1 MQAAWENPMDGA
13 KCQQPGCDGVIE
25 GGFCNR
31 CGLEPAGG
39 TATAVAAEPAPS
51 STRGSFGS
59 SLSGRSGSVVSGRTG
74 TGRSSSRKH
83 LGLGL
88 VSIPELPQLDPAQVV
103 MAEPRIPENKRF
115 CSNPDCHD
123 AQGNSTPLAR
133 REAGHCP
140 QCGKRYSFVPTLKAG
155 DVVAEQYEVKGCLA
169 YGGFGWIYLAQDNTL
184 GRWVVLKGL
193 LNTEDESAAAA
204 AVAERQFLAAVKH
217 PNIVGIYNFVKRDA
231 EGFIV
236 MEYVGGTT
244 LKKLRKDRGALPPA
258 EAIAYMHRI
267 LGAFGYLHHLGIVY
281 CDFKP
286 DNMMLEGDPPD
297 VKLIDM
303 GGVRRIDDPG
313 GDIYGT
319 RGYSAPEAGEGP
331 TVASDLFTV
340 GRTLAVLLMDF
351 RFQSLFE
358 FTLPQ
363 PNEQEVLARHESL
376 YRFLLKAT
384 AKDAARR
391 FQSAD
396 EMADQLAGVLR
407 EVVAGTVPPRPTESV
422 LFGND
427 VLALHEGDGEDLG
440 VNRTSPALLPALKVN
455 PDDPAAGFV
464 LSTAAAATSPA
475 KEAVLLREALYRY
488 RDSTELPFRL
498 VHALIGS
505 GTFDEAEQHLVKLEA
520 KDPLDWRVTWY
531 RGVAL
536 LWRQNPREAVT
547 AFDRIYSELPGE
559 LAVKLVLAIAAEL
572 AGDTATAVRLYDVV
586 ARTDP
591 GFTTAAF
598 GLARC
603 LANNGKRHEAAEAY
617 RLVAQTSSLYTRAQM
632 ALARAL
638 IRTTPSKP
646 GAEELTKASAVLE
659 ALALEGM
666 EQARLHAE
674 VLENALGL
682 LAEKVVQANPT
693 MRVLGQSLE
702 EAPLRHGLEE
712 ALRQM
717 AHLETDRTKK
727 IELVDRANRVR
738 PVTWV

>member
-1 MQAAWENPMDGA
+1 MDGV
-13 KCQQPGCDGVIE
+13 KCQQPGCDGVLE

-39 TATAVAAEPAPS
+39 GTATAVATDPAS
-51 STRGSFGS
+51 GSARGSFGS

-88 VSIPELPQLDPAQVV
+88 VSIPELPQLDPAQVI
-103 MAEPRIPENKRF
+103 MAEPRVPENKRF

-123 AQGNSTPLAR
+123 ARGNPTPLTR

-217 PNIVGIYNFVKRDA
+217 PNIVGIYNFVKRGS

-244 LKKLRKDRGALPPA
+244 LKQLRKERGPLPPA
-258 EAIAYMHRI
+258 EAIAYVHRI
-267 LGAFGYLHHLGIVY
+267 LGAFAYLHGRGLVY

-340 GRTLAVLLMDF
+340 ARTLAVLLMDF
-351 RFQSLFE
+351 RFQSAYE
-358 FTLPQ
+358 FTLPK
-363 PNEQEVLARHESL
+363 PAEQEVLGRHESL

-384 AKDAARR
+384 AKEAARR

-427 VLALHEGDGEDLG
+427 VMALYEGDGEGLG
-440 VNRTSPALLPALKVN
+440 VDRAGPELLPALKIN

-464 LSTAAAATSPA
+464 QSTAAAATSPA
-475 KEAVLLREALYRY
+475 KEVVLLREALGRY
-488 RDSTELPFRL
+488 RDTTELPFRL
-498 VHALIGS
+498 VHALIAS
-505 GTFDEAEQHLVKLEA
+505 DAFDEARKHLDSLEA
-520 KDPLDWRVTWY
+520 KDPSDWRIPWY
-531 RGVAL
+531 RGVSL
-536 LWRQNPREAVT
+536 LRQQKPREAEAV
-547 AFDRIYSELPGE
+547 FDRVYSELPGE
-559 LAVKLVLAIAAEL
+559 LAVKLALGIAAEL
-572 AGDTATAVRLYDVV
+572 GGDLWIAIRQYDIV

-598 GLARC
+598 GLGRC
-603 LANNGKRHEAAEAY
+603 LAGAGKRQEAAEAY
-617 RLVAQTSSLYTRAQM
+617 RLVAQTSSLYTRAQT

-646 GAEELTKASAVLE
+646 GTDELAKASQVLE

-682 LAEKVVQANPT
+682 LAEKVVPANASV
-693 MRVLGQSLE
+693 RVLGQALE
-702 EAPLRHGLEE
+702 EAPLRRGLET

-717 AHLETDRTKK
+717 AHLETDPARK

-738 PVTWV
+738 PVTWI

>member
-1 MQAAWENPMDGA
+1 MDGA
-13 KCQQPGCDGVIE
+13 KCQQPGCDGTIE

-31 CGLEPAGG
+31 CGLEPA
-39 TATAVAAEPAPS
+39 AAPAAEPAS
-51 STRGSFGS
+51 GSARGSSVSGRTGS
-59 SLSGRSGSVVSGRTG
+59 AVSGRSGSTRL
-74 TGRSSSRKH
+74 SSRKH
-83 LGLGL
+83 LGLGM
-88 VSIPELPQLDPAQVV
+88 VTIPELPQLDPAQVV
-103 MAEPRIPENKRF
+103 MAEPRVPEHKRF

-123 AQGNSTPLAR
+123 AQGNSTPLKR

-155 DVVAEQYEVKGCLA
+155 DLVADQYEVKGCLA
-169 YGGFGWIYLAQDNTL
+169 FGGFGWIYLARDNAL
-184 GRWVVLKGL
+184 GRFVVLKGL

-217 PNIVGIYNFVKRDA
+217 PNIVGIYNFVKRGA

-244 LKKLRKDRGALPPA
+244 LRQLRKERGPLPPA
-258 EAIAYMHRI
+258 EAIAYVHRV
-267 LGAFGYLHHLGIVY
+267 LGAFAYLHGLGIVY

-286 DNMMLEGDPPD
+286 ENVMLEGAPPD

-303 GGVRRIDDPG
+303 GGIRRIDDPG

-319 RGYSAPEAGEGP
+319 RGYAAPEAVEGP
-331 TVASDLFTV
+331 TVASDLYTV

-351 RFQSLFE
+351 HFQSAHE
-358 FTLPQ
+358 STLPGPAEQ
-363 PNEQEVLARHESL
+363 PVLAQHESL
-376 YRFLLKAT
+376 HRFLLKAT
-384 AKDAARR
+384 ARNPARR

-407 EVVAGTVPPRPTESV
+407 EVVAGTVPPRPVDSAV
-422 LFGND
+422 FGGD
-427 VLALHEGDGEDLG
+427 VMALREGDGENLG
-440 VNRTSPALLPALKVN
+440 VDRTGPGLLPELKVN

-475 KEAVLLREALYRY
+475 KEVVLLREALHRY

-498 VHALIGS
+498 VHALIAT
-505 GTFDEAEQHLVKLEA
+505 GTFDEAGQHLAKLEA
-520 KDPLDWRVTWY
+520 KDPLDWRLTWY
-531 RGVAL
+531 RGAAL
-536 LWRQNPREAVT
+536 LRQGKAREAQA
-547 AFDRIYSELPGE
+547 AFDQVYGELPGE
-559 LAVKLVLAIAAEL
+559 PAAKLAVAIAAEL
-572 AGDTATAVRLYDVV
+572 GGDTASAIRLYDLV

-603 LANNGKRHEAAEAY
+603 LAANGKRHKAAEAY
-617 RLVAQTSSLYTRAQM
+617 RLVAQTSSLYTRAQT

-646 GAEELTKASAVLE
+646 GPEELTKASEVLE
-659 ALALEGM
+659 ALALEGE

-682 LAEKVVQANPT
+682 LGEKAVQANPGL
-693 MRVLGQSLE
+693 RVLGRPLQDG
-702 EAPLRHGLEE
+702 PLRLGLEE
-712 ALRQM
+712 ALRRM
-717 AHLETDRTKK
+717 AHLEPDRRKK

-738 PVTWV
+738 PVTWI

>member
-1 MQAAWENPMDGA
+1 MDGV
-13 KCQQPGCDGVIE
+13 KCQQPGCDGTIE

-31 CGLEPAGG
+31 CGLEPA
-39 TATAVAAEPAPS
+39 AAVATAEPAS
-51 STRGSFGS
+51 SSARGSFAS
-59 SLSGRSGSVVSGRTG
+59 SLSGRSGSVVSGRSG
-74 TGRSSSRKH
+74 TTRSSSRKH

-88 VSIPELPQLDPAQVV
+88 VTIPELPQLDPAQVV
-103 MAEPRIPENKRF
+103 MAEPRVPDNKRF

-123 AQGNSTPLAR
+123 AQGNPTPLKR

-140 QCGKRYSFVPTLKAG
+140 QCGKRYSFVPTLKPG
-155 DVVAEQYEVKGCLA
+155 DLVAEQYEVKGCLA
-169 YGGFGWIYLAQDNTL
+169 FGGFGWIYLAHDNTL

-217 PNIVGIYNFVKRDA
+217 PNIVGIYNFVKRGS

-244 LKKLRKDRGALPPA
+244 LKQLRKERGPLPPA
-258 EAIAYMHRI
+258 EAVAYVHRV
-267 LGAFGYLHHLGIVY
+267 LGAFAYLHHLGIVY

-286 DNMMLEGDPPD
+286 DNVMLEGDPPD

-303 GGVRRIDDPG
+303 GGVRRIDDMG

-319 RGYSAPEAGEGP
+319 RGYSAPEAAEGP
-331 TVASDLFTV
+331 TVASDVFTV

-351 RFQSLFE
+351 RFQSAYE
-358 FTLPQ
+358 FTLP
-363 PNEQEVLARHESL
+363 PPAEQEVLARHESV

-384 AKDAARR
+384 AKDPARR

-407 EVVAGTVPPRPTESV
+407 EVVAGTVPPRPVEST
-422 LFGND
+422 LFGGD
-427 VLALHEGDGEDLG
+427 LLALHEGDGGLG
-440 VNRTSPALLPALKVN
+440 IDRAAPELLPAPKVN
-455 PDDPAAGFV
+455 ADDPAASFV
-464 LSTAAAATSPA
+464 LSTAAASTSPA
-475 KEAVLLREALYRY
+475 REVVLLRESLFRY
-488 RDSTELPFRL
+488 KDSTELPFRL
-498 VHALIGS
+498 VHALIAT
-505 GTFDEAEQHLVKLEA
+505 GTFDEAEQHLARLEA
-520 KDPLDWRVTWY
+520 KDPLDWRLTWY

-536 LWRQNPREAVT
+536 LRQGTAREAQA
-547 AFDRIYSELPGE
+547 AFDRVYGELPGE
-559 LAVKLVLAIAAEL
+559 PAVKLAVAIAAEL
-572 AGDTATAVRLYDVV
+572 GGDTATAIHLYDRV

-617 RLVAQTSSLYTRAQM
+617 RLVAQASSLYTRAQT

-638 IRTTPSKP
+638 IRTAPGKP
-646 GAEELTKASAVLE
+646 GTEELKAASEVLG

-682 LAEKVVQANPT
+682 LAEKVLKADPSV
-693 MRVLGQSLE
+693 RVLGQPLAE
-702 EAPLRHGLEE
+702 EPVRRGLEE
-712 ALRQM
+712 TLREM
-717 AHLETDRTKK
+717 ARLETDPARK

-738 PVTWV
+738 PVTWL